1 MGAHFTNHSPQL
13 GVLVLAGL
21 IVNTDQSVFDG
32 LRHDWVR
39 PPSLLRIVGRN
50 DGILRKNS
58 SFQVHV
64 GGVGVGLKSHNLI
77 ASFS

>member
-1 MGAHFTNHSPQL
+1 MDFGMIGCPRA
-13 GVLVLAGL
+13 
-21 IVNTDQSVFDG
+21 
-32 LRHDWVR
+32 
-39 PPSLLRIVGRN
+39 LRIVRRN

-64 GGVGVGLKSHNLI
+64 GGVGVGLKSNLM